1 MNKSPAF
8 QFYPQDFLVG
18 TAILSAEETGAY
30 IRLLCYQW
38 TNDGLPNDQV
48 ILARIAGCGGNAIAS
63 IWHKFGIC
71 DDGMIRNKRLD
82 EIKNSQIEF
91 RAKQKSNAQKRW
103 KSGENQVKAIPPHN
117 SGIPSGIP
125 SGICQTDALHSSIFN
140 TNIANAILS
149 NSDAE
154 KVDEV
159 EKPKKKR
166 EQKQVDAEWV
176 EDLKRHYPDINLDS
190 ELGKMKAWCEN
201 NKRDMTRKFIIGW
214 LNRVMP
220 VTLPKSEVKNE
231 WEW

>member
-18 TAILSAEETGAY
+18 TAMLSAEETGAY

-82 EIKNSQIEF
+82 EIKNAQTEF
-91 RAKQKSNAQKRW
+91 RAKQKQNAEKRW
-103 KSGENQVKAIPPHN
+103 KSGENHKKAMPPHD
-117 SGIPSGIP
+117 SGIP

-154 KVDEV
+154 KIDEV
-159 EKPKKKR
+159 EKPKRKR
-166 EQKQVDAEWV
+166 EQKQVDAEWIA
-176 EDLKRHYPDINLDS
+176 DLKRHYPDINLDS
-190 ELGKMKAWCEN
+190 ELGKMQAWCEN
-201 NKRDMTRKFIIGW
+201 NKRDLTRKFIIGW
-214 LNRVMP
+214 LNRVVP
-220 VTLPKSEVKNE
+220 VKLPKSEVKNE